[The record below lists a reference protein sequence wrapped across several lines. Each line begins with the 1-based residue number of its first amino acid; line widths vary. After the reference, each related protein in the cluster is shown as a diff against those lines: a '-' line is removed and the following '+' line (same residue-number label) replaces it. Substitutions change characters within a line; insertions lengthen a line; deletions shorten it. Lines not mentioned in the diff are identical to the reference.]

1 MLKQL
6 LDFAPSEVV
15 YIQLWKERI
24 KVTNLMTDNAYDQ
37 ASFVHIT
44 TLPSGK
50 KKITSI
56 GDSARTSQSP
66 ETLSFN
72 PLGHPRS
79 LLSDFQVLEEMLKQ
93 ILIQIRPPRLSF
105 KRLVAIIHPMERI
118 EGGLTAI
125 EERGLK
131 EVVSGAGAHDAFTYV
146 GGPIS
151 PQQILDAV
159 TGKTEQTHS
168 QNQPKRKPTS
178 YRNIFGAWLMIALLA
193 SALFFAVSMRTA
205 DEIQITSE
213 IIIKHAV
220 IGIAFSSIGTLPI
233 LAIKLLK
240 DLLRTKQQ

>member
-24 KVTNLMTDNAYDQ
+24 KVTNLMTDKAYDQ

-79 LLSDFQVLEEMLKQ
+79 LLSDFHVLEEMLKQ
-93 ILIQIRPPRLSF
+93 ILTQIRPPRLSF

-131 EVVSGAGAHDAFTYV
+131 EVALGAGAHDAFTYV

-151 PQQILDAV
+151 PQQLLDAV
-159 TGKTEQTHS
+159 AGKAERAHS
-168 QNQPKRKPTS
+168 QNQSKRKPTG
-178 YRNIFGAWLMIALLA
+178 YRNIFGSWLLIALLA
-193 SALFFAVSMRTA
+193 SVLFFAVGTSKG
-205 DEIQITSE
+205 DETQLTTE
-213 IIIKHAV
+213 IIIKYAV
-220 IGIAFSSIGTLPI
+220 IGIIFSSIGTLPI

-240 DLLRTKQQ
+240 DLFRTEKQ